1 MASDTS
7 SDLHLIAEADLDTL
21 GLQLALA
28 LKATRSDPFRT
39 VVIAVPTREM
49 QTWIARR
56 IAEVAGVCMNVEADR
71 SSFVMS
77 SADLL
82 ARPRVR
88 GPFTLAV
95 PEHPQT
101 CALEHARSG
110 RRRRRLVER
119 LIAQHPDEHA
129 EQAIGDAAH
138 RTRVV
143 GDVGS

>member
-1 MASDTS
+1 MTAVSLAGDTTETS
-7 SDLHLIAEADLDTL
+7 
-21 GLQLALA
+21 
-28 LKATRSDPFRT
+28 
-39 VVIAVPTREM
+39 PTSPKK
-49 QTWIARR
+49 TSTAY
-56 IAEVAGVCMNVEADR
+56 R

-110 RRRRRLVER
+110 RRRSRLVER

-129 EQAIGDAAH
+129 EQAIGDAPH

-143 GDVGS
+143 GAAGS